1 LLFPARA
8 PYVNKRGEMG
18 RRASPKTDFG
28 TVILHWTLVT
38 LFVICV
44 VTGLRIATVSPFDF
58 GWIYALDSILPSSM
72 VWTAHVPVAVA
83 LFGLAFAYAVYIR
96 RAGLMRRIR
105 PDRVRLMGIF
115 RGGQA
120 CWVAFNTM
128 LTWLILLTMLEQLVT
143 GYLVYLGYGGMA
155 VELHRDGTWLL
166 IAISVGHVATH
177 WAIGG
182 LGQIARIFR
191 PSRLPPVAP
200 PFDPFELLVAA
211 NEPTR
216 VAAIPGPGKE
226 HTQRDQHSD
235 TRDEPRREQRRAPQ
249 RDVTLQSHPFAAAMM
264 VGLVA
269 MSAAT
274 FVDQTTMRETLHVR
288 KIAASEA
295 PVLDGD
301 ISDPVWRTV
310 RPVVVLTNQGAN
322 FDGTGSSEV
331 EIRAVHDGDMAYF
344 AFVWSDSTRSL
355 KHLPLIKRADGWY
368 VLQTNY
374 DSGDEHHYHED
385 KFSVLLGKNAPLLA
399 GDRTFHAGRAPIDGK
414 PATFSGRG
422 LHYTMNDSFVDVWQW
437 KATRG
442 GLLGFIDDGHFGP
455 PAEPT
460 RDQIAGQ
467 SPYKGGYAAD
477 PGTANY
483 ADNFEPRGPGGYQR
497 PVKPKRLPKNWQAT
511 WSAMGRVD
519 LNPNVGESEGARWWM
534 TEAESVPYS
543 PEADAQFPLNALIP
557 GVLII
562 GQYSGDRADVRGAA
576 RWAAGRWALEIA
588 RRLDTGSQYDT
599 PIATGVAMRVAAFDR
614 AQIRHTRHIRPIQL
628 EVE

>member
-1 LLFPARA
+1 
-8 PYVNKRGEMG
+8 MG

-28 TVILHWTLVT
+28 TVVLHWTLVA
-38 LFVICV
+38 LFVTCV

-58 GWIYALDSILPSSM
+58 GWIYALDSVLPYSM

-83 LFGLAFAYAVYIR
+83 LFGLGFAYAVYVR

-120 CWVAFNTM
+120 RWVAINTI
-128 LTWLILLTMLEQLVT
+128 LTWVILLSLLEQLVT
-143 GYLVYLGYGGMA
+143 GYLIYLGYGGVA
-155 VELHRDGTWLL
+155 VELHRFGTWLL
-166 IAISVGHVATH
+166 IAVSFGHVATH

-191 PSRLPPVAP
+191 PSRLPPVAA
-200 PFDPFELLVAA
+200 PFDPFDLLVAP
-211 NEPTR
+211 EQPPR
-216 VAAIPGPGKE
+216 IAASPGPE
-226 HTQRDQHSD
+226 RVRRVP
-235 TRDEPRREQRRAPQ
+235 RDEAHDESRHEQRRTRQ
-249 RDVTLQSHPFAAAMM
+249 RDVTLQSHPFAAAMV
-264 VGLVA
+264 VGLIA

-274 FVDQTTMRETLHVR
+274 FVDQTAMRDGLRIR
-288 KIAASEA
+288 KIATSEA

-301 ISDPVWRTV
+301 LSDPVWRTA

-322 FDGTGSSEV
+322 FDGTGASEI
-331 EIRAVHDGDMAYF
+331 EIRAVHDGEIAYF
-344 AFVWSDSTRSL
+344 SFVWNDPTRSL
-355 KHLPLIKRADGWY
+355 KHLPLIKRADGWH
-368 VLQTNY
+368 VLQGNY

-385 KFSVLLGKNAPLLA
+385 KFSVLLAKNAPLLA
-399 GDRTFHAGRAPIDGK
+399 GDRTFHAGRAPVDGK
-414 PATFSGRG
+414 PATLSGRG
-422 LHYTMNDSFVDVWQW
+422 LHYTMNGGFVDVWQW

-442 GLLGFIDDGHFGP
+442 GLLGFVDDGYFGP
-455 PAEPT
+455 PAQPT
-460 RDQIAGQ
+460 KDEIAGQ

-483 ADNFEPRGPGGYQR
+483 ADNFEQRGPGGYQR
-497 PVKPKRLPKNWQAT
+497 PVQPKRLPKNWQAT

-519 LNPNVGESEGARWWM
+519 LNPSVGESEGARWWM

-557 GVLII
+557 GVLIT
-562 GQYSGDRADVRGAA
+562 GQYSGDRADIRGAA

-588 RRLDTGSQYDT
+588 RRLDTGSRYDS
-599 PIATGVAMRVAAFDR
+599 PIANGVAMRVAAFDR
-614 AQIRHTRHIRPIQL
+614 SQIRHTRHIRPIWL

>member
-1 LLFPARA
+1 LLFFSARLA
-8 PYVNKRGEMG
+8 SITRGEMG

-28 TVILHWTLVT
+28 TVVLHWTLVA
-38 LFVICV
+38 LFVVCV

-58 GWIYALDSILPSSM
+58 GWIHSLDTILPSSV

-83 LFGLAFAYAVYIR
+83 LFGLAFAYAVYVR

-120 CWVAFNTM
+120 RWVAINTM
-128 LTWLILLTMLEQLVT
+128 LTWVILLAMLEQLVT
-143 GYLVYLGYGGMA
+143 GYLIYLGYGGTA
-155 VELHRDGTWLL
+155 VELHRFGTWLL
-166 IAISVGHVATH
+166 IAVSIGHVGTH

-200 PFDPFELLVAA
+200 PFDPFDLLVAPG
-211 NEPTR
+211 EPGRER
-216 VAAIPGPGKE
+216 VHGE
-226 HTQRDQHSD
+226 TSEQ
-235 TRDEPRREQRRAPQ
+235 PRQQKVRAPQ
-249 RDVTLQSHPFAAAMM
+249 RDVTLQSHPFAAAML
-264 VGLVA
+264 VGLIA

-274 FVDQTTMRETLHVR
+274 FVDQTAMRDTLYVH
-288 KIAASEA
+288 KIAASQA

-301 ISDPVWRTV
+301 VSDPIWRTA

-322 FDGTGSSEV
+322 FDDTGSSEV
-331 EIRAVHDGDMAYF
+331 EIRAVHDGEMAYF
-344 AFVWSDSTRSL
+344 AFVWSDPTRSL
-355 KHLPLIKRADGWY
+355 KHLPLIKRADGWH
-368 VLQTNY
+368 VLQGNY

-385 KFSVLLGKNAPLLA
+385 KFSVLLGRNAPLLA

-422 LHYTMNDSFVDVWQW
+422 LHYTMNGGFVDVWQW

-442 GLLGFIDDGHFGP
+442 GHLGFIDDGHFGP
-455 PAEPT
+455 PAEPS

-477 PGTANY
+477 PGTASY
-483 ADNFEPRGPGGYQR
+483 ADNFEPRGPGGYQQ
-497 PVKPKRLPKNWQAT
+497 PVQPKRLPKNWQAT

-519 LNPNVGESEGARWWM
+519 LDPNVGENEGARWWM
-534 TEAESVPYS
+534 TEAESIPYS
-543 PEADAQFPLNALIP
+543 PQADAQFPLNALIP
-557 GVLII
+557 GVLIM
-562 GQYSGDRADVRGAA
+562 GQYSGDRADVRGVA

-588 RRLDTGSQYDT
+588 RRLDTGSQFDT
-599 PIATGVAMRVAAFDR
+599 PIASGVAMRVAAFDHS
-614 AQIRHTRHIRPIQL
+614 QIRHTRHIRPIQL